1 MIDRTEHSEHIDF
14 GVLNDYVDGRLDIK
28 AIALIDKHLAR
39 CADCSG
45 ELASLRALV
54 AATASLPKSVLP
66 EDDIWAD
73 LAVRIDERKGAV
85 LRSELPGGM
94 PAPSGANHSASR
106 WRSRTWLAAAAV
118 ILVALSSAV
127 TAVVLRPGG
136 GHRVAQNLPDSGVSV
151 LAPDAAPVL
160 PASFRVAEGHYT
172 QTIDELRLAVDAQR
186 AQLNPETVRTV
197 DRTIAVIDSAIAEAR
212 AALLADPNNRTL
224 VDLLSASYQRKLDLL
239 RRTSELGSRT

>member
-28 AIALIDKHLAR
+28 TIALIDKHLAS

-85 LRSELPGGM
+85 LRSTLPGGTTV
-94 PAPSGANHSASR
+94 PSGADHSPKRWPSR
-106 WRSRTWLAAAAV
+106 MWLTAAAV

-127 TAVVLRPGG
+127 TAVVLRSGAESQIAKQIPDVGVLRPG
-136 GHRVAQNLPDSGVSV
+136 
-151 LAPDAAPVL
+151 PDAAPVL